1 MEHSINGGDLRGNE
15 RIEILKPRIDKREYR
30 RIVLSNCL
38 ECSLPC
44 AAAMDVNVGSFS
56 DPEGLEG
63 LAHFLEH
70 MLFYASKKY
79 PLEDSYMKYITE
91 HGGHSNAFT
100 ASKHTNF
107 QFDVN
112 CDYFEEA
119 LDRFAQFFINPLM
132 SPDAMMRE
140 IKAVDSVACIFLS
153 LAFLY
158 SENKNNLLSDSW
170 RMYQL
175 QKHVSAKDHP
185 YHKFSTGNWDTL
197 EVRPKAKGLDARD
210 ELITFYEEDYSAN
223 LMHLVVYGKKNLDDI
238 QHMVEEKFHGI
249 RNTAR
254 SCSIYPGRPCTSEH
268 LQVLIKA
275 VPVKEGQKL
284 NIIWP
289 VTPNIRHYK
298 EGHEGEGSLFFVLKN
313 LGWATSLSAGETD
326 WSNEFSF
333 FAVGIDLTDAGQ
345 EHMEDIVGLLFKY
358 ILLLKESGVNK
369 WIFEEICAIG
379 ETMFHFQDK
388 VPPFNYVARV
398 ASNMRLYPPHDWL
411 AASSLFSEFNPDTI
425 QMVLLELTPSN
436 VRILWESK
444 KFDGCTNMIEP
455 WYGTTYSVENILD
468 ITIQVDGAP
477 NDLLSLPAPNVFIPT
492 DLSLK
497 ILQEKALVQ
506 GRYSVLTPKAYVKI
520 DFNCPESGHSPEA
533 KVLTDI
539 FTRLLMDYLNEYAYD
554 AQVAGLYYSIYHT
567 STGFQIV
574 YIGYNHKMRILLDTI
589 ITKVVDFKV
598 KRDRFSVITETVIK
612 EYQNFK
618 FKQPYQQANYY
629 CSLILEDQSWPWNE
643 ALEALSHLEA
653 DSLAKFIPCILSRVF
668 FECYTT
674 GNISSNEADSLVQHI
689 EDVMFGGTQPICK
702 PLYPSQHLTNRILKL
717 ESGVNYF
724 YPVQGP
730 NQQDDNSALLY
741 YIQVGQDDFRLNVKL
756 QLFVLI
762 AKQPTF
768 HQLRSVEQLGYI
780 TFLTKRN
787 DSGIQG
793 VQFIVQSTVKDPA
806 QLDERVQAFLNMFES
821 KLHTMSDDELHSNK
835 GTLIDMKLEKHK
847 NLREES
853 AFFWTQI
860 EDGTLKFDRTESE
873 VAALRELTKKD
884 VIEFFNNYIKI
895 GAPLKKKLSLQVY
908 GALHSSEYE
917 AVKRNENNCHSI
929 CIDDILSF
937 RGSQPLYGS
946 YEGSNEALNAI
957 CIFWSR
963 ETYLLLL
970 PND

>member
-1 MEHSINGGDLRGNE
+1 MLLTSD
-15 RIEILKPRIDKREYR
+15 PDTDK
-30 RIVLSNCL
+30 
-38 ECSLPC
+38 C

-91 HGGHSNAFT
+91 HGGHANAFT

-140 IKAVDSVACIFLS
+140 IKAVD
-153 LAFLY
+153 

-210 ELITFYEEDYSAN
+210 ELIKFYEEDYSAN

-313 LGWATSLSAGETD
+313 LGCS
-326 WSNEFSF
+326 
-333 FAVGIDLTDAGQ
+333 
-345 EHMEDIVGLLFKY
+345 
-358 ILLLKESGVNK
+358 
-369 WIFEEICAIG
+369 
-379 ETMFHFQDK
+379 MFLQGS
-388 VPPFNYVARV
+388 YV
-398 ASNMRLYPPHDWL
+398 
-411 AASSLFSEFNPDTI
+411 
-425 QMVLLELTPSN
+425 
-436 VRILWESK
+436 
-444 KFDGCTNMIEP
+444 
-455 WYGTTYSVENILD
+455 ILD
-468 ITIQVDGAP
+468 PQ
-477 NDLLSLPAPNVFIPT
+477 
-492 DLSLK
+492 
-497 ILQEKALVQ
+497 
-506 GRYSVLTPKAYVKI
+506 
-520 DFNCPESGHSPEA
+520 
-533 KVLTDI
+533 
-539 FTRLLMDYLNEYAYD
+539 
-554 AQVAGLYYSIYHT
+554 
-567 STGFQIV
+567 
-574 YIGYNHKMRILLDTI
+574 
-589 ITKVVDFKV
+589 
-598 KRDRFSVITETVIK
+598 
-612 EYQNFK
+612 
-618 FKQPYQQANYY
+618 
-629 CSLILEDQSWPWNE
+629 
-643 ALEALSHLEA
+643 
-653 DSLAKFIPCILSRVF
+653 
-668 FECYTT
+668 
-674 GNISSNEADSLVQHI
+674 
-689 EDVMFGGTQPICK
+689 
-702 PLYPSQHLTNRILKL
+702 
-717 ESGVNYF
+717 
-724 YPVQGP
+724 
-730 NQQDDNSALLY
+730 
-741 YIQVGQDDFRLNVKL
+741 
-756 QLFVLI
+756 
-762 AKQPTF
+762 
-768 HQLRSVEQLGYI
+768 
-780 TFLTKRN
+780 
-787 DSGIQG
+787 
-793 VQFIVQSTVKDPA
+793 
-806 QLDERVQAFLNMFES
+806 
-821 KLHTMSDDELHSNK
+821 SNK

-908 GALHSSEYE
+908 GGLHSSEYE

>member
-15 RIEILKPRIDKREYR
+15 RVEILKPRIDKREYR
-30 RIVLSNCL
+30 RIVLSNSL
-38 ECSLPC
+38 EVLLISDPDTDKC

-70 MLFYASKKY
+70 MLFYASEKY

-91 HGGHSNAFT
+91 HGGHANAFT
-100 ASKHTNF
+100 ASEHTNF

-132 SPDAMMRE
+132 SPDATMRE
-140 IKAVDSVACIFLS
+140 IKAVDS
-153 LAFLY
+153 
-158 SENKNNLLSDSW
+158 ENQKNLLSDSW

-175 QKHVSAKDHP
+175 QKHLSAKDHP

-197 EVRPKAKGLDARD
+197 EVRPKAKGLDTRD
-210 ELITFYEEDYSAN
+210 ELIKFYEENYSAN

-275 VPVKEGQKL
+275 VPVKEGHKL

-313 LGWATSLSAGETD
+313 LGWATSLGAGETD

-411 AASSLFSEFNPDTI
+411 AASSLFPEFNPDTI

-468 ITIQVDGAP
+468 ITIQQWKDGAP

-497 ILQEKALVQ
+497 IVQEKAKFP
-506 GRYSVLTPKAYVKI
+506 VLLRKSFFSRLWFKADTLFFTPKAYVKI

-533 KVLTDI
+533 EVLTDI

-554 AQVAGLYYSIYHT
+554 AQVAGLYYSVYHT

-574 YIGYNHKMRILLDTI
+574 SIGYNHKMRILLDTI

-598 KRDRFSVITETVIK
+598 KRDRFSVIKETVIK

-618 FKQPYQQANYY
+618 FKQPYQQASYY

-653 DSLAKFIPCILSRVF
+653 DDLAKFIPCLLSRAF
-668 FECYTT
+668 FECYTA
-674 GNISSNEADSLVQHI
+674 GNISSNEAESLVQHI

-724 YPVQGP
+724 YPIQGL
-730 NQQDDNSALLY
+730 NQQDENSALLY

-762 AKQPTF
+762 AKQPAF

-806 QLDERVQAFLNMFES
+806 QLDERVEVFLDMFES
-821 KLHTMSDDELHSNK
+821 KLHTMSDDEFLSNK

-853 AFFWTQI
+853 AFFWTEI
-860 EDGTLKFDRTESE
+860 EDGTLKFDRTEPE

-908 GALHSSEYE
+908 GGVHSSEYE
-917 AVKRNENNCHSI
+917 AVIRNENNCHSM

-946 YEGSNEALNAI
+946 YKGGLG
-957 CIFWSR
+957 
-963 ETYLLLL
+963 LMKL
-970 PND
+970 